1 MSRMNTKVE
10 HHYTVQGIN
19 IINLYKFL
27 SFFSFS
33 SLPPSL
39 PSSPPPFSLLFVC
52 LFFFIFETISSP
64 DWMGAHYK

>member
-1 MSRMNTKVE
+1 MNTKVE

-33 SLPPSL
+33 SLPPFLPPL
-39 PSSPPPFSLLFVC
+39 PSPFFLFVC
-52 LFFFIFETISSP
+52 FSSFLRQ
-64 DWMGAHYK
+64 